1 MELFKLLGT
10 IAVDNSAANTSIDET
25 ADKAETFS
33 GKLKS
38 GITTAAKWGATV
50 YAGAA
55 AAGAGLMKLS
65 SSSAATA
72 DNVDKMSQ
80 KIGISRQAYQELD
93 FVMSQSGA
101 SVDSLQMGM
110 KSLISAMDGASSGT
124 ASNVE
129 QFEKLGIYV
138 TDANGNLRNSEDVMW
153 ETMSALQSLEN
164 KTEKARLANELF
176 GRSGSELMPLLNGE
190 AGSIEEMRTQAHELG
205 LVLDDETIDAGV
217 SLTDTLDQMK
227 RSIGA
232 VVTKLGAS
240 LMPIFE
246 KFAKYIISIMPKID
260 KLFKNLSPVVEEL
273 FEQLMPPIMDLCETL
288 LPVILELVGAVIPA
302 VSKVFKALSP
312 ILKTLVKLL
321 EPIVDII
328 EFLVDIASSVISV
341 VGDAISGVMD
351 YFGELIGVIDD
362 TNVSTYKLTEAQKE
376 NAEACDR
383 IKERS
388 KELREEYEKNAT
400 EIVNETTRTQDLWRE
415 LQTLTDETGYVTD
428 ANKDRAAYILGELND
443 ALGTEY
449 KMNDNIIVQYQ
460 RMQDEI
466 DTLIQ
471 KKQFDRL
478 LTSYEDSYNAAV
490 DAKGQQEIALDTA
503 TREVDFAQGQ
513 VYAAQDAKRWTER
526 YIKQAPGY
534 VAGGTF
540 EYEQYQNLGK
550 NLSDAEAQL
559 DKALKKYEEASA
571 ALEGTVAT
579 IGTYTAAVAAGME
592 GNYTLA
598 AAYLTDGVE
607 LTWQKVREGKAAS
620 DQEINDMRNSLHT
633 QGVALSEYYKDM
645 LAEKDGYDKEGLRR
659 EAAKFEEYRKL
670 YEAATGKAYSIS
682 ENVAKALAAGLED
695 NEGLL
700 AKAGERVMSSA
711 LYSMKAVAQ
720 IASPSKVSRGY
731 GRNISGSLALGIE
744 DEAET
749 AENAATGV
757 MTKTL
762 DVFNNAKY
770 SNSLYGSDLSNA
782 YYPYYAQ
789 YQPDFNTIL
798 RDSSTSSGEF
808 ARAVSD
814 AISRTLPEILYEAIS
829 SMRFEINNREF
840 ARLVRKVN

>member
-302 VSKVFKALSP
+302 VSKVFKA
-312 ILKTLVKLL
+312 
-321 EPIVDII
+321 
-328 EFLVDIASSVISV
+328 
-341 VGDAISGVMD
+341 
-351 YFGELIGVIDD
+351 
-362 TNVSTYKLTEAQKE
+362 
-376 NAEACDR
+376 
-383 IKERS
+383 
-388 KELREEYEKNAT
+388 
-400 EIVNETTRTQDLWRE
+400 
-415 LQTLTDETGYVTD
+415 
-428 ANKDRAAYILGELND
+428 
-443 ALGTEY
+443 
-449 KMNDNIIVQYQ
+449 
-460 RMQDEI
+460 
-466 DTLIQ
+466 
-471 KKQFDRL
+471 
-478 LTSYEDSYNAAV
+478 
-490 DAKGQQEIALDTA
+490 
-503 TREVDFAQGQ
+503 
-513 VYAAQDAKRWTER
+513 
-526 YIKQAPGY
+526 
-534 VAGGTF
+534 
-540 EYEQYQNLGK
+540 
-550 NLSDAEAQL
+550 
-559 DKALKKYEEASA
+559 
-571 ALEGTVAT
+571 
-579 IGTYTAAVAAGME
+579 
-592 GNYTLA
+592 
-598 AAYLTDGVE
+598 
-607 LTWQKVREGKAAS
+607 
-620 DQEINDMRNSLHT
+620 
-633 QGVALSEYYKDM
+633 
-645 LAEKDGYDKEGLRR
+645 
-659 EAAKFEEYRKL
+659 
-670 YEAATGKAYSIS
+670 
-682 ENVAKALAAGLED
+682 
-695 NEGLL
+695 
-700 AKAGERVMSSA
+700 
-711 LYSMKAVAQ
+711 
-720 IASPSKVSRGY
+720 
-731 GRNISGSLALGIE
+731 
-744 DEAET
+744 
-749 AENAATGV
+749 
-757 MTKTL
+757 
-762 DVFNNAKY
+762 
-770 SNSLYGSDLSNA
+770 
-782 YYPYYAQ
+782 
-789 YQPDFNTIL
+789 
-798 RDSSTSSGEF
+798 
-808 ARAVSD
+808 
-814 AISRTLPEILYEAIS
+814 
-829 SMRFEINNREF
+829 
-840 ARLVRKVN
+840 